1 MGETAMAFRADESAR
16 AGLASVLDYL
26 VPRAQLLSERERA
39 NSREALLDLADTL
52 GAVVDAYPSW
62 HPLVRNYRDNRSP
75 ATLPGAECGYHGLD
89 HTRYFVN
96 GFITC
101 PYTDGQEVLD
111 SVNALPYHPA
121 AQITAERLDVKLY
134 NPSCTAILVK
144 CEWTEPLNTDGTI
157 PLRIAM
163 PLLLEKELP
172 CVWGAE
178 VAETWE
184 SMRAYF
190 LGRPH
195 GSRSSLFI
203 NQDAGQAIKKIWE
216 ALIHTGMFGPIAV

>member
-1 MGETAMAFRADESAR
+1 MAFRADESAR

-26 VPRAQLLSERERA
+26 VPRAQYLDEDGRA
-39 NSREALLDLADTL
+39 RSRETLLDLADSL
-52 GAVVDAYPSW
+52 GPVVESYPSW
-62 HPLVRNYRDNRSP
+62 HPLVRNYKDHRSP
-75 ATLPGAECGYHGLD
+75 ATRPGPECGYHGLD

-111 SVNALPYHPA
+111 SVNALPYHPI

-134 NPSCTAILVK
+134 NPSCTPILVRCVWEK
-144 CEWTEPLNTDGTI
+144 PLNPDGTI
-157 PLRIAM
+157 PLSIAA

-172 CVWGAE
+172 CVWRAQ

-184 SMRAYF
+184 SMRPYF

-203 NQDAGQAIKKIWE
+203 NQEAGQALKKIWE
-216 ALIHTGMFGPIAV
+216 ALIWTGMFGPIMV